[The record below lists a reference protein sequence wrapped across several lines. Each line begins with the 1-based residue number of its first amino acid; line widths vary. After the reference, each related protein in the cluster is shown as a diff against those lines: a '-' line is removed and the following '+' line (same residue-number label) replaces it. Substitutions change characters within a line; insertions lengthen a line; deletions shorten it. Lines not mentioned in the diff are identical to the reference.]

1 MKPLDPLI
9 GSRLILGLTTLS
21 LGTLSFQSARELI
34 ERDLVFTSVR
44 WTAVWGV
51 AIIGLLLVLALFC
64 STWFSWWNRIEG
76 YFEGGLRVLSRLGA
90 WNLLL
95 FVVLVGMYSIL
106 ILSPLGR
113 FLKDFSIRLAIFWL
127 VVLAG
132 AVLWKAADIRR
143 PWGIVF
149 IASWLF
155 SGLGYMLATFIPGIS
170 TYPFTLSW
178 SEASR
183 YYYSSLYFS
192 ERIYGIHVPLSP
204 LHPSR
209 YLLQSVP
216 FVIPGIPLWFH
227 RFWQVFLWLSTS
239 LLVVYILDRRLLRES
254 RVKGKDYPTLGYLL
268 RFLLMAWG
276 ILFLFQGPVYFHL
289 LVIPIILLWGFES
302 DRFWKSLAIVGLASI
317 WAGISR
323 INWYPMPGLLA
334 AVLFFLEKDY
344 PIDSARGTWRSIRD
358 YLARPVTWVV
368 FGTLIAFLSQAVFI
382 LLSGIT
388 SEEITS
394 SFTSDLLWY
403 RLLPNATFPLG
414 ILPAILLVSAA
425 PLLLIWRAL
434 RDLHTIR
441 QLGLAVI
448 LCVLFLGGV
457 IVSTKIGG
465 GSNLHNLDAYL
476 VVLWVIS
483 GYVFFRKVQRPDFI
497 LDGPIRP
504 AWGVI
509 VLAVSVPVLLVINS
523 GGYNPLPDKETTEKT
538 LVTLKEIVD
547 SALEAGGEVLF
558 MSERQLVTFK
568 TIPDVPLV
576 DKYEKVYLMEMAM
589 AGSEDY
595 LNQYYSDIR
604 DRRFALIVSDPMRG
618 SIKGQ
623 VYSFGEENDVW
634 VKRVIL
640 PTLEEYQSQVLFKNM
655 GIEVLAPKP

>member
-1 MKPLDPLI
+1 MKASDPLF
-9 GSRLILGLTTLS
+9 GSRLILGLTSLS
-21 LGTLSFQSARELI
+21 LGILSFQATRELN
-34 ERDLVFTSVR
+34 ERELLFTSVR

-51 AIIGLLLVLALFC
+51 VIIGLVLVLALFC
-64 STWFSWWNRIEG
+64 STWFSWWKRIEG

-90 WNLLL
+90 VNLLL
-95 FVVLVGMYSIL
+95 FVVLVGIYSIL
-106 ILSPLGR
+106 ILSPSGR

-216 FVIPGIPLWFH
+216 FLIPGIPLWFH
-227 RFWQVFLWLSTS
+227 RVWQVFLWLATS
-239 LLVVYILDRRLLRES
+239 LVVVNILDRRLSHEG
-254 RVKGKDYPTLGYLL
+254 RVKEKDYPTLG
-268 RFLLMAWG
+268 FLSRSLFMAWG
-276 ILFLFQGPVYFHL
+276 ILFLFQGPVYYHL

-334 AVLFFLEKDY
+334 AVLFFLEKDFR
-344 PIDSARGTWRSIRD
+344 IDSTWGNWKSIRY
-358 YLARPVTWVV
+358 YLTRPVAWVV
-368 FGTLIAFLSQAVFI
+368 IGTLIAFLSQAVFI
-382 LLSGIT
+382 LWSGIE

-434 RDLHTIR
+434 RDMHIIR

-448 LCVLFLGGV
+448 LSVLFLGGV

-483 GYVFFRKVQRPDFI
+483 GYVFFRKVQLTDLA

-523 GGYNPLPDKETTEKT
+523 GGYNPLPNKETTEKT
-538 LVTLKEIVD
+538 LVTLKEMVD
-547 SALEAGGEVLF
+547 STIDAGGEVLF

-568 TIPDVPLV
+568 SIPGVPLV

-604 DRRFALIVSDPMRG
+604 GRRFALIVSDPMRG
-618 SIKGQ
+618 SFKGQ
-623 VYSFGEENDVW
+623 EYSFGEENDVW

-640 PTLEEYQSQVLFKNM
+640 PTLADYQSRVLFKNM
-655 GIEVLAPKP
+655 GIEVLVPKP